1 MKIEREREKGL
12 CRGVREEKVN
22 YLYVR
27 DSCQRQ
33 THLGEFRVV
42 MTLNHVVRGGGE
54 GRAELSIAA
63 RRSKVKIKKHWL
75 TIMSGLYSESPLGEG
90 DPSPWAREFIIASRI
105 CLHA

>member
-1 MKIEREREKGL
+1 M
-12 CRGVREEKVN
+12 VEEKV
-22 YLYVR
+22 YYRYVGEH
-27 DSCQRQ
+27 SQRQ
-33 THLGEFRVV
+33 THLGESRVV